1 MPRQGP
7 CQNPDCPAPENSS
20 GQWRYLPAAFATLNS
35 LDPGNCVCKKPDCL
49 RWAGV
54 KPPKQQPGRKAPRRD
69 ADSPRGDADTEV
81 PRPPILVSLD
91 EIWGSRYS
99 PLPPRLLA
107 IFLTSPSLPPP
118 PLPACRYVNLAE
130 LGQVER
136 SNPLSA
142 HDRSGGLEY
151 AVFGKWKRAEHD
163 TNGIFGCWW
172 VSVQELLDELDV
184 AEEKLVAALETH
196 EAELKAARSEA
207 VEAARAPA
215 PVQEG
220 EGGEAD

>member
-1 MPRQGP
+1 MRTLRCPARPSSSASTRSGDQGTLPSSPRQ
-7 CQNPDCPAPENSS
+7 
-20 GQWRYLPAAFATLNS
+20 
-35 LDPGNCVCKKPDCL
+35 
-49 RWAGV
+49 
-54 KPPKQQPGRKAPRRD
+54 
-69 ADSPRGDADTEV
+69 
-81 PRPPILVSLD
+81 
-91 EIWGSRYS
+91 
-99 PLPPRLLA
+99 LA

-220 EGGEAD
+220 EG